1 MTDGGAQGSDKTQR
15 PSRSV
20 AGVWKSAASQP
31 RYSMDMAKRNAAAA
45 ARQGY
50 GKTQRHSGSVAG
62 VWQNAAPQPRYSM
75 KQKNRTDGEPWLSVF
90 CFLYKRK
97 CVFL

>member
-1 MTDGGAQGSDKTQR
+1 MTDGG
-15 PSRSV
+15 V
-20 AGVWKSAASQP
+20 AGVWQNTAPQPQQEIWQNAASQR